1 MSDSFVTPWIIACQA
16 PLSMTFPWWEYYKW
30 VAIYFSRGSSQ
41 PRDWICVSCIGRQ
54 ILLPL
59 SCQGSPRAGWMTLFN
74 VWNPEYHKKRVSE
87 WALTSATYSSF
98 FCFHVWR
105 ICQSV
110 QVRKTLE
117 MACKRS
123 VAILWA
129 FSGWRCQI
137 LSFKICHFVSCIHF
151 GASSGAPTC
160 AQADKDLASWG
171 HSPQYDC

>member
-1 MSDSFVTPWIIACQA
+1 MSDSCDPMDY
-16 PLSMTFPWWEYYKW
+16 SMPGSSVHDISLVRILQW

-41 PRDWICVSCIGRQ
+41 PRDWTCVSCIGRQ

-59 SCQGSPRAGWMTLFN
+59 SCQGSPRAG
-74 VWNPEYHKKRVSE
+74 YQKKRVSE

-105 ICQSV
+105 IGQSV
-110 QVRKTLE
+110 QVRKTLK

-123 VAILWA
+123 VAILWT

-137 LSFKICHFVSCIHF
+137 LSFKIFHFVSCIYF
-151 GASSGAPTC
+151 GASSGPTNMWT
-160 AQADKDLASWG
+160 SW
-171 HSPQYDC
+171 